1 MNEVAQW
8 AVLAVVVLLLL
19 GVLRQV
25 SIVVPANQRGLDQD
39 IPIGRRLSRSVL
51 QGVRSARNGSSG
63 DSATL
68 VAFVTESCTGCQRL
82 LGRIQD
88 LDDADIRSRLVLVA
102 KHPSPEFKSALAET
116 GIKAV
121 ADDEGELWEAAG
133 VTATP
138 LILAVDGD
146 GRVIAGE
153 VTHRVEQVA
162 EAS

>member
-1 MNEVAQW
+1 VNEVAQW
-8 AVLAVVVLLLL
+8 AVLVAVVVLLL

-25 SIVVPANQRGLDQD
+25 SIVVPANRRGLDQA
-39 IPIGRRLSRSVL
+39 IPIGKRLARPVL
-51 QGVRSARNGSSG
+51 QEVRKARNGSTG

-82 LGRIQD
+82 LGRIQAM
-88 LDDADIRSRLVLVA
+88 DDGELRARLVVVA
-102 KHPSPEFKSALAET
+102 KQPSAQFKAALGET
-116 GIKAV
+116 GVKTIE
-121 ADDEGELWEAAG
+121 DEEGELWEAAG